1 MIGVI
6 LTLTVLNTLMII
18 GVGLFYFTNNFTIVD
33 LETYNELARAYNE
46 KVKEE
51 EASQELE
58 GGYGGYFRE
67 YLDDDYDE
75 EEEEEE

>member
-51 EASQELE
+51 EASQELA
-58 GGYGGYFRE
+58 GGYGGFFQE
-67 YLDDDYDE
+67 QLEDYDDE

>member
-1 MIGVI
+1 MIATI
-6 LTLTVLNTLMII
+6 LTLTILNTLMII

-51 EASQELE
+51 EASQELA
-58 GGYGGYFRE
+58 GGYGGFFTE
-67 YLDDDYDE
+67 QLDNVDE